1 MPRDYSLTARR
12 RLSETSAAELP
23 LFLLEISHAD
33 LPEPVRVVG
42 DSQDLI
48 SNGMTYVGMGFRIT
62 LPDERQGQQPRA
74 ELSVDNVGREL
85 MQWVEGSAGG
95 RGARVRIM
103 QVLRSAPNI
112 VEWEIEMDLSNIRAN
127 AREVTG
133 ELGFPHL
140 LDMPAVQV
148 RADSTVMPGI
158 F

>member
-1 MPRDYSLTARR
+1 MPRSYSLTARR

-23 LFLLEISHAD
+23 LFLLEISHTD
-33 LPEPVRVVG
+33 LPDPVRVVG
-42 DSQDLI
+42 DSQDLL
-48 SNGMTYVGMGFRIT
+48 SNGFTYVGMAFRIS

-74 ELSVDNVGREL
+74 ELSIDNVGREL

-103 QVLRSAPNI
+103 QVLRSSPNV
-112 VEWEIEMDLSNIRAN
+112 VEWEIEMELSNIRAN
-127 AREVTG
+127 ASEVTG
-133 ELGFPHL
+133 ELGFPLL
-140 LDMPAVQV
+140 LDVPAVQV